1 MQMEPPLRRSSTTA
15 VALLLNAI
23 PSAAQQDSPS
33 AALPAQPADQAIT
46 LSWTPIAAVARYELW
61 SWNSNDDLQQL
72 GGDNLTAAAYTHTGL
87 TLGAAYYYQIRAID
101 ADGQVGVWS
110 QRISVSLPSALAP
123 PARTASASESAVV
136 LSWNAVPGAARY
148 ELWIWWRDDTG
159 WQKLGG
165 DYLTADAYTHAG
177 IIPGVTCYY
186 QARAVNADG
195 VTGPWSQQ
203 VSAEPSQVPPT
214 GAASTPASSPSP
226 APSASPT
233 LSTESSPASTP
244 TATPLVP
251 LMTHSLLVTGDA
263 PPVLVAQATTS
274 STTSGSPRQSR
285 RPQPTLR
292 PPPHRNYRTAPR
304 PRAGALRVPPP
315 PTIPYNPYA
324 PIAAVIRITANHPNP
339 IRPQFRHP
347 RRPTDPQPSRQ
358 RRRPPNHS

>member
-33 AALPAQPADQAIT
+33 AALPAPGLPAQPADQAIT

-61 SWNSNDDLQQL
+61 SWNSNDDWQQL

-123 PARTASASESAVV
+123 PALTASASESAVV
-136 LSWNAVPGAARY
+136 LSWKAVPGAARY

-186 QARAVNADG
+186 QARAVNAAG

-263 PPVLVAQATTS
+263 PPVLVAQATKS

-292 PPPHRNYRTAPR
+292 PPPHRAPSPRRGAPR
-304 PRAGALRVPPP
+304 PASPNNPLQPLRP
-315 PTIPYNPYA
+315 
-324 PIAAVIRITANHPNP
+324 H
-339 IRPQFRHP
+339 
-347 RRPTDPQPSRQ
+347 
-358 RRRPPNHS
+358 RRRNTNHS